1 MNEKKLRTRGECR
14 IRWREADDT
23 WEARFVI
30 GTDPDTGES
39 TRMSVYGKTQK
50 EACEKMLAV
59 LSGEPY
65 AEDTKDNPN
74 RRLSYSVQEAAK
86 MIGVGKNV
94 IYELAKAKKIPG
106 MQIGKRYVINAE
118 LFDAWFRE
126 QSENRAMI
134 EP

>member
-23 WEARFVI
+23 WEARFVT
-30 GTDPDTGES
+30 GVDPDTGEAI
-39 TRMSVYGKTQK
+39 RMGVYGKTQK
-50 EACEKMLAV
+50 EVCEKMLAM
-59 LSGEPY
+59 LEGEPY
-65 AEDTKDNPN
+65 KEDAKAN
-74 RRLSYSVQEAAK
+74 RKLSYSVQEAAK
-86 MIGVGKNV
+86 MIGVGRNA
-94 IYELAKAKKIPG
+94 IYELARAKKIPVIQVG
-106 MQIGKRYVINAE
+106 NRYVINAE